1 MPHSKKDTILV
12 SGVTGYVGGR
22 IVPLLLD
29 SNYKVRC
36 LVRDP
41 SRIEGRG
48 WENIEVYKGDA
59 LDYETILPALKD
71 VSVAYYLVHS
81 LAEKKG
87 CHERNLIYAQNF
99 GRAAKEAGVKRIIY
113 LLSTQEKDFEQ
124 IGGYLRK
131 YGVSVTEFRTSQ
143 VIGAGSVSF
152 ELIRNIMDKTPVLI
166 TSNIIRTRMQPIGI
180 DDVLRYLTDSLE
192 IPESESEII
201 EIGGSE
207 ILAYRDMMLK
217 YAQIQGLKRKI
228 IELPFM
234 TEGLT
239 ALLVDF
245 ITPIPQRIARSL
257 IAGLKN
263 EVLVSEDTA
272 KKLFNF
278 VPKSYE
284 ENVRLALSEI
294 GTGEVITSW
303 QDAYSSFGELS
314 QPIKFSGE
322 DGKFKDRRQ
331 ITANA
336 DLANTFR
343 VISCFG
349 GEEGWL
355 YADNLWFLRGLL
367 DRLFGGVG
375 LRRGRRCPVKLR
387 VGDVLG
393 FWRVEE
399 LINNSLLRLR
409 SEMRMKS
416 GAWLQFEVE
425 EQEAGKV
432 VITQTA
438 FFEPQG
444 ILGRMYWYSMYPFHE
459 VIFRGMTQT
468 IAKEAEEA
476 SRNNPVKALGNASKD
491 STLLSSSTEK

>member
-29 SNYKVRC
+29 LNYKVRC

-59 LDYETILPALKD
+59 LDYETILPALRG

-81 LAEKKG
+81 LSETKG
-87 CHERNLIYAQNF
+87 WQERNLIYARNF

-124 IGGYLRK
+124 IGGYLKK
-131 YGVSVTEFRTSQ
+131 YGVPVTEFRTSQ

-152 ELIRNIMDKTPVLI
+152 ELIRNIMDKVPVLI
-166 TSNIIRTRMQPIGI
+166 TSNIIRTRMQPICI
-180 DDVLRYLTDSLE
+180 DDVLRYLIESLE
-192 IPESESEII
+192 VPETESEII

-207 ILAYRDMMLK
+207 ILPYRDMMLK
-217 YAQIQGLKRKI
+217 YAQIQGLRRKI

-245 ITPIPQRIARSL
+245 ITPIPKRIARSL
-257 IAGLKN
+257 IGGLKN

-272 KKLFNF
+272 KKLFDF
-278 VPKSYE
+278 IPKSYE
-284 ENVRLALSEI
+284 EAVRLALSEI

-303 QDAYSSFGELS
+303 QDAYSSFGES
-314 QPIKFSGE
+314 AQPTKFSGE
-322 DGKFKDRRQ
+322 EGKFKDGRQ

-399 LINNSLLRLR
+399 LVNNSLLRLR

-416 GAWLQFEVE
+416 GAWLQFEVK
-425 EQEAGKV
+425 EQEVGKV
-432 VITQTA
+432 LITQTA

-444 ILGRMYWYSMYPFHE
+444 ILGRMYWYTMYPFHE
-459 VIFRGMTQT
+459 VIFRGMLQT
-468 IAKEAEEA
+468 LANEAEEA
-476 SRNNPVKALGNASKD
+476 SRNNPSKALDN
-491 STLLSSSTEK
+491 ER